1 MASRQ
6 GTQILAVNDVSGK
19 HVPVKVGGTIGRTE
33 ALGVTLVN
41 TDPLLACVDTS
52 NSRLKVDIEDVTGM
66 GLATQATLADLDTR
80 IANSINTGATTFGEN
95 TQLSNVIPRGRDVSA
110 GQMRPLTVDGDGHL
124 QIDVISSVAPTGV
137 ATEATLSDLDTRIAN
152 SINTGAASLGEAVSL
167 LQVVSRG
174 RDVSAGQMRPLTV
187 DGDGHLQVDV
197 ISSVTP
203 TGIATE
209 TTLAAAEAHL
219 GTIDTTLTTID
230 GVLDNVLVDTSAIK
244 TDVAAL
250 EVLQTSTNTKLD
262 TVETTLTNIETD
274 AAALEVLQTSTN
286 SKLDTIDGVLDNILI
301 DTSAIKT
308 DAAALEV
315 LQTSTNSKLDT
326 IDGVLDNILIDSSAI
341 KTDVAALEVLQTTTN
356 TKLDTVETTLTAIE
370 TDAAALEVLQTSTNS
385 KLDTIDGVLDN
396 ILIDT
401 SAIKVDA
408 AALEVLQTT
417 TNSTISTMSAKL
429 PSALDDDRL
438 KVFTAKV
445 WDTTTV
451 FSEQATAAGATTTS
465 SQIDLGVN
473 GGGLLHFFVTA
484 AHGSSI
490 DAEITITG
498 AHASG
503 GTFFPS
509 DEDPLA
515 VQSASKRFS
524 AADLPRY
531 IKILI
536 QNKAGSGD
544 LTSTVVIGQ
553 FS

>member
-33 ALGVTLVN
+33 ALGVTLVD
-41 TDPLLACVDTS
+41 TDPLLACVDTA

-95 TQLSNVIPRGRDVSA
+95 TNLSNVIA
-110 GQMRPLTVDGDGHL
+110 
-124 QIDVISSVAPTGV
+124 
-137 ATEATLSDLDTRIAN
+137 
-152 SINTGAASLGEAVSL
+152 
-167 LQVVSRG
+167 RG

-197 ISSVTP
+197 ISSVAP
-203 TGIATE
+203 TGLATE
-209 TTLAAAEAHL
+209 VTLAAAEAHL

-230 GVLDNVLVDTSAIK
+230 GVLDNSLTKLTEIDTAQDLSN
-244 TDVAAL
+244 
-250 EVLQTSTNTKLD
+250 SKLD
-262 TVETTLTNIETD
+262 TIETTLTAIETD

-301 DTSAIKT
+301 DTSAVKV
-308 DAAALEV
+308 DVAALEV

-326 IDGVLDNILIDSSAI
+326 IDGVLDNILVDTSAI
-341 KTDVAALEVLQTTTN
+341 KVDVAALEVLQTTTN

-438 KVFTAKV
+438 KVFTSKV
-445 WDTTTV
+445 WDTATV

-498 AHASG
+498 AHSSG

-515 VQSASKRFS
+515 VESASKRFT
-524 AADLPRY
+524 ATDLPRY

-536 QNKAGSGD
+536 ANKAGSGD
-544 LTSTVVIGQ
+544 LTSTVVIGE